1 MEQPNVIKEHLTYL
15 EDPEVHPDHELYS
28 GLVTGSLFDGE
39 DESPSLD
46 QKEPSDVPPSISG
59 SLPASEGTVDS
70 GVSDG
75 KIFSESASSSS
86 NQNKVIYNSSD
97 ESMSNEE
104 EENGK
109 KILRSVEEKASA
121 GYEQDQ
127 IC

>member
-15 EDPEVHPDHELYS
+15 EDPEVHPDHEHYS
-28 GLVTGSLFDGE
+28 ALVTGSLFDGE

-46 QKEPSDVPPSISG
+46 HQEPSDVPPSISG
-59 SLPASEGTVDS
+59 SLPASEGTADS

-97 ESMSNEE
+97 ASMSNEE

-109 KILRSVEEKASA
+109 KILEKTVDS
-121 GYEQDQ
+121 
-127 IC
+127 